1 MKKLLLIFGGIAG
14 FSSAFAQTLSPQVF
28 ASGGTNLTGTNATM
42 EFTIGEVATST
53 LTAGSDALTQGFNQP
68 EIEIVAVEEFI
79 DVYTIQLYPNPTEQ
93 FITVETNS
101 EEELQVEVFDALG
114 KKVID
119 PHMFNQKV
127 ALDVHAMAN
136 GTYLVCVSR
145 TNGERLKNFS
155 VIKRSTN

>member
-1 MKKLLLIFGGIAG
+1 
-14 FSSAFAQTLSPQVF
+14 
-28 ASGGTNLTGTNATM
+28 M

-127 ALDVHAMAN
+127 AL
-136 GTYLVCVSR
+136 
-145 TNGERLKNFS
+145 
-155 VIKRSTN
+155 